1 MTQLLERRV
10 TDPHPRSIDDRI
22 RDMLLFL
29 LGMQN
34 EVSLDNIEDAVEDL
48 FIEYDLS
55 ERARLTEAASRMLR
69 QMGAH

>member
-1 MTQLLERRV
+1 
-10 TDPHPRSIDDRI
+10 
-22 RDMLLFL
+22 MLLFL